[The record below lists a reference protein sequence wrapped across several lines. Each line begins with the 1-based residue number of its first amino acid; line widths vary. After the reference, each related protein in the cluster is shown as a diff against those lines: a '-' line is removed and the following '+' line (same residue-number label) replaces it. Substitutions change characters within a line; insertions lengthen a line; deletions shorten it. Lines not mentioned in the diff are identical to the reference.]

1 MVDVVEIS
9 PFLYIIFI
17 VQQIHEQTQHFLL
30 SSVNVLIYITYYLL
44 PVFHANQAADDD
56 QRLCIV
62 IDNTIETFEHFIQ
75 EIQCTYILYWHWVTV
90 LGKHF
95 LHNVQITIW
104 VDFRE
109 LTTVLSCHK
118 TVNSSK
124 YSNDV
129 TKFKLIVL

>member
-75 EIQCTYILYWHWVTV
+75 EIQCTYILY
-90 LGKHF
+90 
-95 LHNVQITIW
+95 
-104 VDFRE
+104 
-109 LTTVLSCHK
+109 
-118 TVNSSK
+118 
-124 YSNDV
+124 
-129 TKFKLIVL
+129 